1 MDKCNKVKNLYL
13 AKSKNKYGEAE
24 TIQEHTDKLV
34 IEFYRMKNIYPNIP
48 YLNWKLLKIACIYHD
63 LGKINPKMQIK
74 LGNLLHDIS
83 EFMPEIHHGYLSPAF
98 LPKKYVEKHFT
109 KEERKILYQS
119 IYYHHTRPLISNL
132 KDLKLTIE
140 DLNKYVQDFKY
151 DKLLPFEGLNKCY
164 SKYVTKR
171 ITSSDGEIFKK
182 YIMTKGLL
190 NRLDYAASAGIPVE
204 LKNNN
209 LYEKTEE
216 SIIKNGYSLNDL
228 QKYMSQNQD
237 ENNVVVASTGAGKTE
252 AALLWIGNNK
262 GFFTL
267 PLKVSIN
274 AIYDR
279 IVDVNRINFGQEK
292 TGLLHSD
299 TYAEYL
305 YRPTDD
311 VSEAY
316 INQTKQ
322 LGLPLT
328 VCTLDQIV
336 DFIFKYPGFELK
348 LATLAYSK
356 LVIDEI
362 QMYSPEMIGFLLLAL
377 KYIDD
382 MGGKFSIVT
391 ATLPGIIIDFLN
403 ELNINFKVSDT
414 KFIKQDYNTGEAQVR
429 HKIKVLEKNITEDDI
444 LANEYKDK
452 KVLVIANTVKES
464 QHIYNRL
471 KSKLPDG
478 FNLNLLHSRFIKKDR
493 KKKEKEILE
502 MGKLS
507 NDTSGI
513 WVTTQIVEASL
524 DIDFDVLYTELSDI
538 TGLMQRMGRVFR
550 NRYFTGDGVN
560 IYVYVGNNVK
570 MPSGIGRNNSIVD
583 IDIFKLS
590 KQTLLNYGNKVLTEL
605 DKMDMVSNVYSKEK
619 IKYTKY
625 YKTIEDTISYYK
637 DIVDYSFNKSDIN
650 LRKIYTENFIPTS
663 VYIQNKVEIDS
674 LCEKIE
680 VSKNKSERELYK
692 SKLKDFT
699 VSLECYKTF
708 KSTYYTIL
716 EISKYENLKVLDF
729 DYDDEIGIVDRSD
742 TNINSLFM

>member
-1 MDKCNKVKNLYL
+1 
-13 AKSKNKYGEAE
+13 
-24 TIQEHTDKLV
+24 
-34 IEFYRMKNIYPNIP
+34 
-48 YLNWKLLKIACIYHD
+48 
-63 LGKINPKMQIK
+63 
-74 LGNLLHDIS
+74 
-83 EFMPEIHHGYLSPAF
+83 
-98 LPKKYVEKHFT
+98 
-109 KEERKILYQS
+109 
-119 IYYHHTRPLISNL
+119 
-132 KDLKLTIE
+132 
-140 DLNKYVQDFKY
+140 
-151 DKLLPFEGLNKCY
+151 
-164 SKYVTKR
+164 
-171 ITSSDGEIFKK
+171 
-182 YIMTKGLL
+182 
-190 NRLDYAASAGIPVE
+190 
-204 LKNNN
+204 
-209 LYEKTEE
+209 
-216 SIIKNGYSLNDL
+216 
-228 QKYMSQNQD
+228 
-237 ENNVVVASTGAGKTE
+237 
-252 AALLWIGNNK
+252 
-262 GFFTL
+262 
-267 PLKVSIN
+267 
-274 AIYDR
+274 
-279 IVDVNRINFGQEK
+279 
-292 TGLLHSD
+292 
-299 TYAEYL
+299 
-305 YRPTDD
+305 
-311 VSEAY
+311 
-316 INQTKQ
+316 
-322 LGLPLT
+322 
-328 VCTLDQIV
+328 
-336 DFIFKYPGFELK
+336 
-348 LATLAYSK
+348 
-356 LVIDEI
+356 
-362 QMYSPEMIGFLLLAL
+362 
-377 KYIDD
+377 
-382 MGGKFSIVT
+382 
-391 ATLPGIIIDFLN
+391 
-403 ELNINFKVSDT
+403 
-414 KFIKQDYNTGEAQVR
+414 
-429 HKIKVLEKNITEDDI
+429 
-444 LANEYKDK
+444 
-452 KVLVIANTVKES
+452 
-464 QHIYNRL
+464 
-471 KSKLPDG
+471 
-478 FNLNLLHSRFIKKDR
+478 
-493 KKKEKEILE
+493 